1 MPKEFQ
7 DTPFTFETYKAFIRE
22 YEQLV
27 FPYLRFKHSSQK
39 PPEYGKIQR
48 KVEGA
53 LPAFYR
59 ARLPRYLLARCPI
72 CGGSV
77 ASAADITEAVDTFS
91 LAGPGWWREEPL
103 GFGWYGLL
111 PKPGGLYKFKTQ
123 PSYHAPCGHVQALTY
138 GICLNGIHPD
148 DVRHRHRVYIGSERP
163 GLAGSFLEERGNY
176 AVLHTLPVGRLDDEV
191 WQPRYTA
198 YFVTYFKEAL
208 GGVRRMTFPPQ
219 AGNPPC
225 FNWRYGQW
233 DYDLRA
239 WLRRGKLFWLGPEAE
254 GYPLRQK
261 PVRDFPYDALDGLRG
276 PWVLEAGDL
285 HLYPDLAMPAY
296 KQSDPRIQADL
307 DRLARREQRAL
318 QERGLSKPPVG
329 GPEPTPEDP
338 DQVAPVSS
346 ASGGLRRWCERLVAY
361 FREPLS

>member
-1 MPKEFQ
+1 M
-7 DTPFTFETYKAFIRE
+7 
-22 YEQLV
+22 
-27 FPYLRFKHSSQK
+27 
-39 PPEYGKIQR
+39 
-48 KVEGA
+48 
-53 LPAFYR
+53 
-59 ARLPRYLLARCPI
+59 
-72 CGGSV
+72 
-77 ASAADITEAVDTFS
+77 EAVDTFS
-91 LAGPGWWREEPL
+91 MAGPGWWREEPL

-111 PKPGGLYKFKTQ
+111 PKPGGPHNFKTQ

-191 WQPRYTA
+191 WQPRYTV
-198 YFVTYFKEAL
+198 YFVTYFKESL
-208 GGVRRMTFPPQ
+208 GGVKRMTFPPQ

-261 PVRDFPYDALDGLRG
+261 PMRDFPYDGLDGLRG
-276 PWVLEAGDL
+276 P
-285 HLYPDLAMPAY
+285 
-296 KQSDPRIQADL
+296 
-307 DRLARREQRAL
+307 
-318 QERGLSKPPVG
+318 
-329 GPEPTPEDP
+329 
-338 DQVAPVSS
+338 
-346 ASGGLRRWCERLVAY
+346 
-361 FREPLS
+361 